1 MTAVLHPT
9 DILRKDRGMAAMDD
23 NAIKY
28 HSSSH
33 NVITSLISPSS
44 GFPSSGTD
52 WKTKYLEVA
61 DMLAETR
68 AELDDFHHSSKELE
82 EELEREL
89 ERTEK
94 AQQDLKVKAARAET
108 ERDDWKARF
117 MSLQTTHNTTT
128 TSLQRELDT
137 LRQEHQKI
145 KIQLRELEM
154 GNDDLERNE
163 RAIASSL
170 ADVEQ
175 KYSRALEEKI
185 LLEHELL
192 DKANVEEECQRLK
205 DELRDANEE
214 TTILKD
220 QLSVAL
226 ERAGKPSPAV
236 GPSTTTTTSG
246 HHATISLSDEDLLSV
261 PAPSELCLADLDPPP
276 ETPAKEF
283 PSAHVPVVSPRPISN
298 TNPMTPP
305 SILHRV
311 GFPPRRN
318 GVSTPSNANS
328 SLTRS
333 VTHPS
338 LTASPSTRLRTP
350 VPRATGNRLPSL
362 AASTATTA
370 GGVPS
375 TAARSKGVQMVSEM
389 RARVKILEQKIH
401 TRVPRLRMGSVTS
414 RSAANAM
421 PPPPIPAKASPSPAP
436 STASSS
442 RSARSTTQDDRLSA
456 KLKSRRQSVDL
467 DAEAR
472 RTPGGDSSG
481 WVLIMEDSPS
491 PVKDKDKERRRTSS
505 PPSAPTSFRPMSSV
519 SVDSPPSGGSR
530 APSALSQTAIP
541 TGIRRPQSRLSVSTE
556 DRSSISTNATTSTTS
571 SIPTPSS
578 RPSTP
583 TFLPVPSASLY
594 GGNNLKRST
603 GPGSGAYGQP
613 NLSKRAS
620 LGASTARSPTQE
632 SPIFSTSHSNVTI
645 RQSKGS
651 AIPAPNLG
659 QSRIGKPSGRRSG
672 GGSDPEQFFS
682 DSGATQRR
690 ARSGSTTALYGRN
703 PS

>member
-1 MTAVLHPT
+1 MTAVLHAT
-9 DILRKDRGMAAMDD
+9 DVLRKDRGMAAMDD
-23 NAIKY
+23 NSI
-28 HSSSH
+28 
-33 NVITSLISPSS
+33 N

-52 WKTKYLEVA
+52 WKAKYLEVA

-94 AQQDLKVKAARAET
+94 AQLELKVKVARAET
-108 ERDDWKARF
+108 ERDDWKAKF

-163 RAIASSL
+163 RAISSSL

-175 KYSRALEEKI
+175 KYARALEEKI

-214 TTILKD
+214 STILKD
-220 QLSVAL
+220 QLAAAL
-226 ERAGKPSPAV
+226 ERAQKAFPAV
-236 GPSTTTTTSG
+236 EPPITTTTAG

-261 PAPSELCLADLDPPP
+261 PTPSELCLADLDPPP
-276 ETPAKEF
+276 ETPSKEL
-283 PSAHVPVVSPRPISN
+283 PPAPLSVLSPRP
-298 TNPMTPP
+298 TNDASLMTPP
-305 SILHRV
+305 AILHRI
-311 GFPPRRN
+311 GFPPSRN
-318 GVSTPSNANS
+318 GVSTPSNSNS

-333 VTHPS
+333 ATHPG
-338 LTASPSTRLRTP
+338 LNTSPSRLRTP
-350 VPRATGNRLPSL
+350 GSRPTGNRLPSL
-362 AASTATTA
+362 AATTASTA

-375 TAARSKGVQMVSEM
+375 TAAKSKGVQMVSEM

-414 RSAANAM
+414 RQAANAM
-421 PPPPIPAKASPSPAP
+421 PPPPIPVKASPSPAP

-442 RSARSTTQDDRLSA
+442 RSARSTSQDDRSTA
-456 KLKSRRQSVDL
+456 KSKLRRQSVDL

-491 PVKDKDKERRRTSS
+491 PAKDKDKERRRTSS
-505 PPSAPTSFRPMSSV
+505 PPSAPTAFRPMSSI
-519 SVDSPPSGGSR
+519 SVDSPPSV
-530 APSALSQTAIP
+530 ATF
-541 TGIRRPQSRLSVSTE
+541 GI
-556 DRSSISTNATTSTTS
+556 
-571 SIPTPSS
+571 
-578 RPSTP
+578 
-583 TFLPVPSASLY
+583 
-594 GGNNLKRST
+594 
-603 GPGSGAYGQP
+603 
-613 NLSKRAS
+613 
-620 LGASTARSPTQE
+620 
-632 SPIFSTSHSNVTI
+632 H
-645 RQSKGS
+645 
-651 AIPAPNLG
+651 
-659 QSRIGKPSGRRSG
+659 GR
-672 GGSDPEQFFS
+672 PEQHQHKRYHKHHEFHPNTLL
-682 DSGATQRR
+682 ATIYSHISSCSLREPLWWQ
-690 ARSGSTTALYGRN
+690 
-703 PS
+703 